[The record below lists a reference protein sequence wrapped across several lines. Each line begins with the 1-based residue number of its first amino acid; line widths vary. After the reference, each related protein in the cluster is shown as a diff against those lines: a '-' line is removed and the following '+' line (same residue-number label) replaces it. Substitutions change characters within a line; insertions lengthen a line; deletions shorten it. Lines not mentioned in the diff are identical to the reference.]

1 MHGLVPNSKNHE
13 FNYEDRVYLFN
24 NAPMSM
30 ILDYGIEKANAENAD
45 RLALLKI
52 DSKKLKSSNEWKN
65 DTMLF
70 FLDAKYPNVDDS
82 LPDAI
87 FTKDPIP
94 FKFIDDE
101 LVVFNLRNRQI
112 IEKSKFSFNLDIK

>member
-1 MHGLVPNSKNHE
+1 MELK
-13 FNYEDRVYLFN
+13 
-24 NAPMSM
+24 
-30 ILDYGIEKANAENAD
+30 KANAENAD

-70 FLDAKYPNVDDS
+70 FLDAKYPNVDGS